1 MSQQRTTWKKYT
13 VTRVNKRAQTFLHID
28 AIFQVVECF
37 ESEELSTNLG
47 KVELK

>member
-1 MSQQRTTWKKYT
+1 M
-13 VTRVNKRAQTFLHID
+13 RVNDVTTAYYLKEIHRDQSFLHID

-37 ESEELSTNLG
+37 ESEELTTNLG